1 MKYLSVCSGMEAAS
15 VAWHSLGWTP
25 VGFSEIEPFPA
36 AILKHRFPNTP
47 NYGDLTKYKE
57 WPIEPGTVDVLVGG
71 TPCQSFSVAGLRK
84 GMADPRGNLA
94 LVFLGLA
101 DHLRPRWIVWENVPG
116 VLSANG
122 GNDFAS
128 FLSALAELGYG
139 ACWRVLDA
147 RHFGVAQR
155 RRRVFVVAHLGDWRP
170 AAAVLFESESL
181 RGDPSTGRKARKGS
195 ASDAEEST
203 GGDGDE
209 GAAGDSDQRGAGLGG
224 VAFGG
229 ANTSG
234 PIQVSTTLLGHSSV
248 RGDFESE
255 TFVQQPVVID
265 RAAFNQGANAQFV
278 PNIQESETMDT
289 LVARGPHAVGVP
301 YRKSKRAQSAEDN
314 ETWVQDE
321 ASNTLNNFDLG
332 DTRTTHAVVEP
343 GQVIPT
349 LTNKMQG
356 QSGWAPYNETAHI
369 LPVLHCADVAPT
381 VTSSGP
387 PYSRTGNERVE
398 ADALAV
404 TAIPIQDGRAIEKHQ
419 GGMGVG
425 KPGDPAYT
433 LDTTGAQGVGIQ
445 AFYSNESRADLPPPD
460 IAPTIKVGSSGTCG
474 NPPAV
479 CVPQAF
485 SFDSLASNSMKSSN
499 PISGCR
505 PVDCAKT
512 LDTTN
517 PIPTKNQGGIAIVH
531 PQAFAVREDSS
542 NNTFHAKPVDTALCV
557 NALQPSPQS
566 QHAQNFVVD
575 QKPICF
581 KIRGGSPT
589 ETGEQGGTP
598 GKGAGKGYLGV
609 EDQTFTIATSQDQ
622 WLAQPIIAP
631 TVTTCKGS
639 KGGSSSEAI
648 DEIIAVHEAQH
659 QAIPLD
665 SMNLLSRL
673 GPACDDHSLQN
684 FVPGDPMF
692 TLTKAQHHAVA
703 QPVFAFQQSELRR
716 AGTITNQELSPTLM
730 ANSKSGDNE
739 LNVVQPIACQPGFL
753 SRGEGPRPSTDSF
766 PTLTKNSGDQ
776 SPHVCAPTI
785 TASNDPS
792 RSPQS
797 SEVTAQVSSVHQVTM
812 AVRRLTPVECERLQG
827 FPDNWSRI
835 PWKGKPEEECPDG
848 PRYKACGNSMAVPVM
863 HFIGSR
869 IQLVSDVLKEAQ
881 AKA

>member
-1 MKYLSVCSGMEAAS
+1 M
-15 VAWHSLGWTP
+15 
-25 VGFSEIEPFPA
+25 
-36 AILKHRFPNTP
+36 
-47 NYGDLTKYKE
+47 
-57 WPIEPGTVDVLVGG
+57 
-71 TPCQSFSVAGLRK
+71 
-84 GMADPRGNLA
+84 
-94 LVFLGLA
+94 
-101 DHLRPRWIVWENVPG
+101 
-116 VLSANG
+116 
-122 GNDFAS
+122 
-128 FLSALAELGYG
+128 
-139 ACWRVLDA
+139 
-147 RHFGVAQR
+147 
-155 RRRVFVVAHLGDWRP
+155 
-170 AAAVLFESESL
+170 
-181 RGDPSTGRKARKGS
+181 
-195 ASDAEEST
+195 
-203 GGDGDE
+203 
-209 GAAGDSDQRGAGLGG
+209 
-224 VAFGG
+224 
-229 ANTSG
+229 
-234 PIQVSTTLLGHSSV
+234 GHPSV

-265 RAAFNQGANAQFV
+265 RAAFNQGANAQFT

-289 LVARGPHAVGVP
+289 LVARGPHAVGIP

-321 ASNTLNNFDLG
+321 KSNTLNNFDLG
-332 DTRTTHAVVEP
+332 DTRTTHAVV
-343 GQVIPT
+343 
-349 LTNKMQG
+349 
-356 QSGWAPYNETAHI
+356 
-369 LPVLHCADVAPT
+369 HCADVAPT

-398 ADALAV
+398 TEALAV
-404 TAIPIQDGRAIEKHQ
+404 TAIPIQDSRAIEKQQ

-425 KPGDPAYT
+425 KAGDPMYT
-433 LDTTGAQGVGIQ
+433 LDTTGAQGVGQVQ
-445 AFYSNESRADLPPPD
+445 AFYSTESRAQLPPPD
-460 IAPTIKVGSSGTCG
+460 ISPTLKVGSSGTCG

-479 CVPQAF
+479 RVPQAY

-499 PISGCR
+499 PNSGCR

-531 PQAFAVREDSS
+531 PQAFAIREDSS

-598 GKGAGKGYLGV
+598 GKVAGKGYLGQ
-609 EDQTFTIATSQDQ
+609 EDQAFTIATSQDQ
-622 WLAQPIIAP
+622 WLAQPVIAP

-648 DEIIAVHEAQH
+648 DELIAIHQAQ

-673 GPACDDHSLQN
+673 GPGGENHSLQD
-684 FVPGDPMF
+684 FKPGDPMF

-703 QPVFAFQQSELRR
+703 QPVFAFQQSEIRKTGN
-716 AGTITNQELSPTLM
+716 ATNQELSPTLM
-730 ANSKSGDNE
+730 ANSKQGDNE
-739 LNVVQPIACQPGFL
+739 LNVVQPISCQPGFL
-753 SRGEGPRPSTDSF
+753 ARGHGPRPSTESF
-766 PTLTKNSGDQ
+766 PTLTSSKSDQ
-776 SPHVCAPTI
+776 HPHVCAPTL

-797 SEVTAQVSSVHQVTM
+797 SEITNQVAAVQQVTM

-869 IQLVSDVLKEAQ
+869 IQLVSDVLKEVQ
-881 AKA
+881 AKAQA

>member
-1 MKYLSVCSGMEAAS
+1 M
-15 VAWHSLGWTP
+15 
-25 VGFSEIEPFPA
+25 
-36 AILKHRFPNTP
+36 
-47 NYGDLTKYKE
+47 
-57 WPIEPGTVDVLVGG
+57 
-71 TPCQSFSVAGLRK
+71 
-84 GMADPRGNLA
+84 
-94 LVFLGLA
+94 
-101 DHLRPRWIVWENVPG
+101 
-116 VLSANG
+116 
-122 GNDFAS
+122 
-128 FLSALAELGYG
+128 
-139 ACWRVLDA
+139 
-147 RHFGVAQR
+147 
-155 RRRVFVVAHLGDWRP
+155 
-170 AAAVLFESESL
+170 
-181 RGDPSTGRKARKGS
+181 
-195 ASDAEEST
+195 
-203 GGDGDE
+203 
-209 GAAGDSDQRGAGLGG
+209 
-224 VAFGG
+224 
-229 ANTSG
+229 
-234 PIQVSTTLLGHSSV
+234 GHSSV

-265 RAAFNQGANAQFV
+265 RAAFNQGANAQFN

-321 ASNTLNNFDLG
+321 KSNTLNNFDLG
-332 DTRTTHAVVEP
+332 DTRTTHAVV
-343 GQVIPT
+343 
-349 LTNKMQG
+349 
-356 QSGWAPYNETAHI
+356 
-369 LPVLHCADVAPT
+369 HCADVAPT

-398 ADALAV
+398 TEALAV
-404 TAIPIQDGRAIEKHQ
+404 TAIPIQDSRAMEKSQ

-425 KPGDPAYT
+425 KAGDPMYT
-433 LDTTGAQGVGIQ
+433 LDTTGAQGVGQVQ
-445 AFYSNESRADLPPPD
+445 AFYSTESRAQLPPPD
-460 IAPTIKVGSSGTCG
+460 ISPTLKVGSSGTCG

-485 SFDSLASNSMKSSN
+485 S
-499 PISGCR
+499 
-505 PVDCAKT
+505 
-512 LDTTN
+512 
-517 PIPTKNQGGIAIVH
+517 
-531 PQAFAVREDSS
+531 VREDSS

-598 GKGAGKGYLGV
+598 GKVAGKGYLGQ
-609 EDQTFTIATSQDQ
+609 EDQAFTIATSQDQ
-622 WLAQPIIAP
+622 WLAQPVIAP

-648 DEIIAVHEAQH
+648 DELIAIHQAQ

-673 GPACDDHSLQN
+673 GPGGENHSLQD
-684 FVPGDPMF
+684 FKPGDPMF

-703 QPVFAFQQSELRR
+703 QPVFAFQQSEIRKTGN
-716 AGTITNQELSPTLM
+716 ATNQELSPTLM
-730 ANSKSGDNE
+730 ANSKQGDNE

-753 SRGEGPRPSTDSF
+753 ARGHGPRPSTDSF
-766 PTLTKNSGDQ
+766 PTLTSSKSDQ
-776 SPHVCAPTI
+776 NPHVCAPTL

-797 SEVTAQVSSVHQVTM
+797 SEITNQVAAVQQVTM

-869 IQLVSDVLKEAQ
+869 IQLVSDVLKEIQGQAQ
-881 AKA
+881 A